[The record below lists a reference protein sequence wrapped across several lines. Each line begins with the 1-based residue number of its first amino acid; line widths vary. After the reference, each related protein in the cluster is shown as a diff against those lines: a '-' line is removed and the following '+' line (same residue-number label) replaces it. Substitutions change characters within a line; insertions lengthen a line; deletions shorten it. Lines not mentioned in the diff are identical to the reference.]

1 MMKRLI
7 LAFWLVLLANCVS
20 AQPLL
25 TPEKVKVI
33 DSLLNYLYKEKRFMG
48 SVCIREQGKPVLS
61 KAYGIIGEKNGK
73 PVPANT
79 ASKYRIGS
87 ISKTYTAVMIM
98 QLSEAKKLSLDDKL
112 SKYFKG
118 LPNAEK
124 ISIRQL
130 LTHQS
135 GLYNFTND
143 LQWRSQYTPVSK
155 KEMLAA
161 FAKDKPDFEPG
172 TKTAYSNTNYM
183 LLGYIIEEVTGNSFN
198 DNLQELICKKL
209 GLKNT
214 SLPKGG
220 TDIRKN
226 EAFSFMLQDDES
238 WERIEEIHVSA
249 SDGAGGIIAPVEE
262 VSRFFEALI
271 QNELLTTASVQQML
285 PVQGVNAI
293 TPINSYGYGLETM
306 PFGEDHIG
314 YGHSGHI
321 DGFYTMCGYFPEDQL
336 SISFFDNGEVMSFN
350 QINLYLLSI
359 IYDKAY
365 TFPNFEKVAI
375 AESSLKGLPGTY
387 RADGVPMDVTVSAY
401 GNKLWAQASGQDSF
415 LLTAIGADKFE
426 FQQADIIM
434 SFVRDEQGLA
444 QSLTMEQGG
453 DKLVM
458 SRTAAGPATVATVI
472 VDAALLN
479 KYEGVYSAPDFPM
492 KLTIRKTGTG
502 ISGQGTG
509 QPEFPLTAVNYTTF
523 KFDPIG
529 LELTFKSNA
538 MGVIT
543 GMTLTQGKT
552 AELIKEQ

>member
-1 MMKRLI
+1 MKKII
-7 LAFWLVLLANCVS
+7 LAFWLTLLAGS
-20 AQPLL
+20 IYAQPLM
-25 TPEKVKVI
+25 TPEKIKTI
-33 DSLLNYLYKEKRFMG
+33 DSLLTYLYKEKRFMG
-48 SVCIREQGKPVLS
+48 SVCIREQGSPAFH

-98 QLSEAKKLSLDDKL
+98 QLSEAEKLSLDDKL
-112 SKYFKG
+112 SKYFKA
-118 LPNAEK
+118 LPNAEN
-124 ISIRQL
+124 ISVRQL

-172 TKTAYSNTNYM
+172 AKTAYSNTNYM
-183 LLGYIIEEVTGNSFN
+183 LLGYIIEEVTGKSFN

-209 GLKNT
+209 GLKST

-220 TDIRKN
+220 TDISKN
-226 EAFSFMLQDDES
+226 EAFSFMLRDDET

-262 VSRFFEALI
+262 VNRFFEALT
-271 QNELLTTASVQQML
+271 QHKLLTAASVQQML
-285 PVQGVNAI
+285 PVQGVNEI

-321 DGFYTMCGYFPEDQL
+321 DGFYTMCGYFPEEQL

-350 QINLYLLSI
+350 QINVYLLSI
-359 IYDKAY
+359 IFDKAY
-365 TFPNFEKVAI
+365 TFPNFKKI
-375 AESSLKGLPGTY
+375 AVSENALKGLAGTY
-387 RADGVPMDVTVSAY
+387 RAEGVPMDVSVSAY

-415 LLTAIGADKFE
+415 LLTAIGTDKFE
-426 FQQADIIM
+426 FQQADITM
-434 SFVRDEQGLA
+434 SFVRDKSGLA
-444 QSLTMEQGG
+444 QSLAMEQGG
-453 DKLVM
+453 DKLM
-458 SRTAAGPATVATVI
+458 MNRTTTGKADVAAVV
-472 VDAALLN
+472 VDAALLS

-509 QPEFPLTAVNYTTF
+509 QPEFPLTAVNETTF

-529 LELTFKSNA
+529 LELTFKSDA
-538 MGVIT
+538 AGIVT
-543 GMTLTQGKT
+543 GMMLTQGKT
-552 AELIKEQ
+552 AELKKEQ

>member
-7 LAFWLVLLANCVS
+7 LACWLVLFANCIN
-20 AQPLL
+20 AQPLI
-25 TPEKVKVI
+25 TPEKIKVI

-48 SVCIREQGKPVLS
+48 SVCIREKGKLVLNR
-61 KAYGIIGEKNGK
+61 AYGIIGEKNGE
-73 PVPANT
+73 PVFANT
-79 ASKYRIGS
+79 GSKYRIGS
-87 ISKTYTAVMIM
+87 ISKTYTGVMIM
-98 QLSEAKKLSLDDKL
+98 QLSEAKKISLDDKL
-112 SKYFKG
+112 SKYFKA

-143 LQWRSQYTPVSK
+143 LQWRNQYSPVSK

-161 FAKDKPDFEPG
+161 FSKDKPDFEPG

-183 LLGYIIEEVTGNSFN
+183 LLGYIIEAVTGKSFN

-220 TDIRKN
+220 TDINKN
-226 EAFSFMLQDDES
+226 EVFSFMLQDDET

-262 VSRFFEALI
+262 VSRFFEALL
-271 QNELLTTASVQQML
+271 QNKLLTAASVQQML

-321 DGFYTMCGYFPEDQL
+321 DGFYTMCGYFPEEQL

-350 QINLYLLSI
+350 QINVYLLSI
-359 IYDKAY
+359 IFDKAY
-365 TFPNFEKVAI
+365 TFPNFKKVAI
-375 AESSLKGLPGTY
+375 NENALKGLPGIY
-387 RADGVPMDVTVSAY
+387 RAEGVPMEVTVSAN

-415 LLTAIGADKFE
+415 LLTAIEADKFE
-426 FQQADIIM
+426 CQQADIIM
-434 SFVRDEQGLA
+434 SFNRDEQGLA
-444 QSLTMEQGG
+444 QSFTMEQGG

-458 SRTAAGPATVATVI
+458 SRAKAETAVAVVI
-472 VDAALLN
+472 VDAALLS

-509 QPEFPLTAVNYTTF
+509 QPEFPLTAVNDTTF

-529 LELTFKSNA
+529 LELTFKSDA
-538 MGVIT
+538 AGTVT
-543 GMTLTQGKT
+543 GMMLTQGKT
-552 AELIKEQ
+552 AALKKEQ

>member
-1 MMKRLI
+1 MKKII
-7 LAFWLVLLANCVS
+7 LACWLALFAGSVY
-20 AQPLL
+20 AQSRM
-25 TPEKVKVI
+25 TPEKIKVI
-33 DSLLNYLYKEKRFMG
+33 DSLLTYLYKEKKFMG
-48 SVCIREQGKPVLS
+48 SVCIREQGKPLFS
-61 KAYGIIGEKNGK
+61 KAYGIIGKKNGK

-98 QLSEAKKLSLDDKL
+98 QLAEAKKLSLDDTL
-112 SKYFKG
+112 SKYFNMI
-118 LPNAEK
+118 PNAKK

-143 LQWRSQYTPVSK
+143 LQWSSQYTPVSK

-172 TKTAYSNTNYM
+172 SKTAYSNTNYM
-183 LLGYIIEEVTGNSFN
+183 LLGYIIEQVTGKSFN

-220 TDIRKN
+220 TDIIKN
-226 EAFSFMLQDDES
+226 EAFSFMLQDDQT
-238 WERIEEIHVSA
+238 WEQIDEIHVSA

-262 VSRFFEALI
+262 VNRFFEALI
-271 QNELLTTASVQQML
+271 QHKLLTSGSVQQML
-285 PVQGVNAI
+285 PVQGENAI
-293 TPINSYGYGLETM
+293 NPINSYGYGLETL

-321 DGFYTMCGYFPEDQL
+321 DGFYTMCGYFPEEQL
-336 SISFFDNGEVMSFN
+336 SISFFDNGKVMSFN
-350 QINLYLLSI
+350 QINIYLLSI
-359 IYDKAY
+359 IFDKAY
-365 TFPNFEKVAI
+365 TFPDFKKITVT
-375 AESSLKGLPGTY
+375 ESALTGLSGIY
-387 RADGVPMDVTVSAY
+387 RAEGVPMDVTVAAY
-401 GNKLWAQASGQDSF
+401 GNKLWARASGQDSF
-415 LLTAIGADKFE
+415 LLTAIGTDKFE
-426 FQQADIIM
+426 FQQADIM
-434 SFVRDEQGLA
+434 MRFVRDKQGLV

-453 DKLVM
+453 DELVM
-458 SRTAAGPATVATVI
+458 NRVIASNDVAIKV
-472 VDAALLN
+472 VDAALLS

-509 QPEFPLTAVNYTTF
+509 QPEFPLTAVSESTF

-529 LELTFKSNA
+529 LELTFKNSA
-538 MGVIT
+538 DGVVT
-543 GMTLTQGKT
+543 GMIVTQGKT
-552 AELIKEQ
+552 FELKKEQ